1 MSSTCPQRMLH
12 FPFSTQGLFF
22 ISSGFR
28 KGSSGMPS
36 SIHFTNLQGEH
47 GGHTA
52 FLGHPTP
59 SLRGFASPQSGSAQP
74 GVWESSAHLSPAVR
88 PLTRVSSWRTSPAC
102 RPAGT
107 SGSPPPSSTGAG
119 PTHPWRWGSVGAGR
133 QSVPMFPI
141 PPMADPQP
149 CELLE
154 WGWCFGWRWR
164 LHLPCP
170 TLPLHKCPVSHGAC
184 GLTQTLPWALLW
196 ICLQFDCK

>member
-59 SLRGFASPQSGSAQP
+59 SVRGFASHRSGRAQP
-74 GVWESSAHLSPAVR
+74 ISALLCAHSLGYRLGGHLPLVGQLVLQALHLLLPLGQVPLIHGAGAQWGLEDRVSPCSPSHPWQTHSPA
-88 PLTRVSSWRTSPAC
+88 
-102 RPAGT
+102 
-107 SGSPPPSSTGAG
+107 ST
-119 PTHPWRWGSVGAGR
+119 
-133 QSVPMFPI
+133 
-141 PPMADPQP
+141 
-149 CELLE
+149 
-154 WGWCFGWRWR
+154 
-164 LHLPCP
+164 
-170 TLPLHKCPVSHGAC
+170 
-184 GLTQTLPWALLW
+184 
-196 ICLQFDCK
+196 